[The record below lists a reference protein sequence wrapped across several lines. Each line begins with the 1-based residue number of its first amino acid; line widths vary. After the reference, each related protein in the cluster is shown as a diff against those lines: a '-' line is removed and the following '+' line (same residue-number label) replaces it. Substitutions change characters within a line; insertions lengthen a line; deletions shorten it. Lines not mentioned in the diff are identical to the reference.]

1 MATAGTANR
10 LVVAD
15 NTKVSI
21 MDYIIHTLQ
30 KYPEIA
36 IYLTIAV
43 GFWVGN
49 LNMGKFNLGVV
60 TSTLLAGL
68 LIGQVHLVIPAV
80 LQSTFFAMFLFAVG
94 YAVGPQF
101 IRALKSDGISQV
113 FFTVLVCASGLF
125 TAVLLGKM
133 LHYDAAL
140 TAGLLSGGYTNSTVL
155 GVATDLL
162 NQASQ
167 MPGGVKVAMAL
178 MPVAYAVTYPFGTAG
193 SAWFLA
199 SFAPKVLGFNLVEE
213 CKTYEKENGSGHTVG
228 STAYREFSARAFQ
241 LNNVDLFDKTVS
253 EVETMFNHEIFV
265 RRVRQAVG
273 AKIVDCEGST
283 RIQRN
288 DVVAISGTLTALLK
302 YQHHFGK
309 EVKDVPL
316 LDFSTELLDLV
327 VTSPKYAGKT
337 LGDITTELF
346 GKPGRGLFLTR
357 FSRGDLDMPMGQDVV
372 VQRGD
377 VLTILGAKQD
387 VAVVAKQLGY
397 ADRPL
402 ENSDMAFMGFGIVA
416 GSILGAITVHVAG
429 IPLSFGTSV
438 GSIVAGIV
446 CGYLRASMR
455 TFGKIPGPALWVFNN
470 VGLNGFIA
478 VIGLN
483 AAPGFISGLQ
493 QYGLTLLFAGAV
505 VTMVP
510 LIVGLLLGRFVFKF
524 HPGILLGA
532 CAGARSTTA
541 ALGALQDAAQS
552 KVPALGYTVGYAVS
566 RLVMAVFTIVLVNVF

>member
-1 MATAGTANR
+1 MHFITE
-10 LVVAD
+10 
-15 NTKVSI
+15 S
-21 MDYIIHTLQ
+21 LQ

-36 IYLTIAV
+36 IYLTLAI

-49 LNMGKFNLGVV
+49 INMGKFNLGVV

-68 LIGQVHLVIPAV
+68 LIGQVHLVIPPV

-101 IRALKSDGISQV
+101 IRALKSDGLSQV
-113 FFTVLVCASGLF
+113 VFTILVCVSGLV
-125 TAVLLGKM
+125 TAIALGKI

-140 TAGLLSGGYTNSTVL
+140 TSGLLSGGYTNSTVL

-162 NQASQ
+162 NQANK
-167 MPGGVKVAMAL
+167 MPGGVKAVMAL
-178 MPVAYAVTYPFGTAG
+178 MPVAYSVTYPFGTIG

-213 CKTYEKENGSGHTVG
+213 CKQYEQENGTGGTIG
-228 STAYREFSARAFQ
+228 STAYREFSARAVQ
-241 LNNVDLFDKTVS
+241 LTNTELFDLTVTQ
-253 EVETMFNHEIFV
+253 VEARFNNELFV
-265 RRVRQAVG
+265 RRVRTAIDGV
-273 AKIVDCEGST
+273 IVDCQGNT

-288 DVVAISGTLTALLK
+288 DIIAISGTLNALLQ
-302 YQHHFGK
+302 YQNQFGA

-327 VTSPKYAGKT
+327 VTNRKYAGQT
-337 LGDITTELF
+337 LGQLSKALF
-346 GKPGRGLFLTR
+346 GTPGRGLFLTK
-357 FSRGDLDMPMGQDVV
+357 FTRGDLDMPMGQDVTV
-372 VQRGD
+372 ERGD
-377 VLTILGAKQD
+377 VLTILGARQD
-387 VAVVAKQLGY
+387 VAKVAKELGY
-397 ADRPL
+397 ADRSL
-402 ENSDMAFMGFGIVA
+402 ENSDMAFMAFGIVV
-416 GSILGAITVHVAG
+416 GSLVGAITIHVAG

-438 GSIVAGIV
+438 GSIVAGIF
-446 CGYLRASMR
+446 CGYLRASKR

-483 AAPGFISGLQ
+483 SASGFISGLQ
-493 QYGLTLLFAGAV
+493 HYGLMLFLAGAV
-505 VTMVP
+505 VTIVP
-510 LIVGLLLGRFVFKF
+510 LIVGLLLGRYVFKF

>member
-1 MATAGTANR
+1 MHF
-10 LVVAD
+10 L
-15 NTKVSI
+15 I
-21 MDYIIHTLQ
+21 QTLQ

-49 LNMGKFNLGVV
+49 LNLGKFSLGVV

-68 LIGQVHLVIPAV
+68 LIGQIHLAIPPV

-113 FFTVLVCASGLF
+113 FFTILVCASGLV
-125 TAVLLGKM
+125 TAILLGKI
-133 LHYDAAL
+133 LHYNAAL

-162 NQASQ
+162 NQINQA
-167 MPGGVKVAMAL
+167 PGGIKVAMAL

-199 SFAPKVLGFNLVEE
+199 SVAPKILGFNLVDE
-213 CKTYEKENGSGHTVG
+213 CKRYEKENGSGPIVG
-228 STAYREFSARAFQ
+228 STAYREFSARAFLLSNPELYNQ
-241 LNNVDLFDKTVS
+241 TVS
-253 EVETMFNHEIFV
+253 EVEARFNNEIFV
-265 RRVRQAVG
+265 RRVRQIEG
-273 AKIVDCEGST
+273 EMIIDCDGNT
-283 RIQRN
+283 RIQHN
-288 DVVAISGTLTALLK
+288 DVVAISGTLNALLK
-302 YQHHFGK
+302 YQQHFGQ

-327 VTSPKYAGKT
+327 VTKRKYAGQT
-337 LGDITTELF
+337 LGQITQALF
-346 GKPGRGLFLTR
+346 GQPGRGLFLTR
-357 FSRGDLDMPMGQDVV
+357 FIRGELDMPMSEGEV

-387 VAVVAKQLGY
+387 VAAVAKELGY

-402 ENSDMAFMGFGIVA
+402 EKSDMAFMGFGIVV

-438 GSIVAGIV
+438 GAILAGIF

-483 AAPGFISGLQ
+483 AASGFISGLQ
-493 QYGLTLLFAGAV
+493 HYGLTLLFAGAI

-510 LIVGLLLGRFVFKF
+510 LIVGLLLGHFVFKF

-566 RLVMAVFTIVLVNVF
+566 RLMMAVFTIVLVNVY

>member
-1 MATAGTANR
+1 MHF
-10 LVVAD
+10 L
-15 NTKVSI
+15 I
-21 MDYIIHTLQ
+21 ETLQ
-30 KYPEIA
+30 KYPEVA

-43 GFWVGN
+43 GFSVGN
-49 LNMGKFNLGVV
+49 LNLGKFSLGVV
-60 TSTLLAGL
+60 TSTLVAGL
-68 LIGQVHLVIPAV
+68 LIGQVQLKIPAV

-113 FFTVLVCASGLF
+113 FFTILVCASGLV
-125 TAVLLGKM
+125 TAILLGKM
-133 LHYDAAL
+133 LHYDAAV

-162 NQASQ
+162 NQVNKA
-167 MPGGVKVAMAL
+167 PDGVKTAMAL

-199 SFAPKVLGFNLVEE
+199 SFAPKLLRFNLVEE
-213 CKTYEKENGSGHTVG
+213 CKTYERENGSGKTIG
-228 STAYREFSARAFQ
+228 TTAYREFSARAFK
-241 LNNVDLFDKTVS
+241 LNNSALFGKTVA
-253 EVETMFNHEIFV
+253 EVEARFNNDIFV
-265 RRVRQAVG
+265 RRVRPVSGSA
-273 AKIVDCEGST
+273 IVDCNAST
-283 RIQRN
+283 RIEQN
-288 DVVAISGTLTALLK
+288 DIVAISGTLNALLQ
-302 YQHHFGK
+302 YQHEFGE

-327 VTSPKYAGKT
+327 VTNRKYAGKT
-337 LGDITTELF
+337 LGEITQTLM

-357 FSRGDLDMPMGQDVV
+357 FTRGDLDMPMNTDIV

-387 VAVVAKQLGY
+387 VVAVAKELGY

-402 ENSDMAFMGFGIVA
+402 ENSDMAFMGFGIVV
-416 GSILGAITVHVAG
+416 GSILGAITIHVAG

-438 GSIVAGIV
+438 GAIVAGII
-446 CGYLRASMR
+446 CGYMRASMR
-455 TFGKIPGPALWVFNN
+455 TFGRIPGPALWVFNN

-478 VIGLN
+478 IIGLN

-493 QYGLTLLFAGAV
+493 NYGLSLLLAGAV

-510 LIVGLLLGRFVFKF
+510 LIFGLLLGRFVFKF

-552 KVPALGYTVGYAVS
+552 KVPAVGYTVGYAVS